1 MHPPKGGASYLG
13 SYLAGLWEG
22 DGHISISKP
31 DSKVQNLSLSIT
43 FHLKDLPLAQRLK
56 DIIGFG
62 WIRIKEKEN
71 ACVLTFHT
79 FEGLIRIVNL
89 MNSYLRTPKLKKFN
103 ELIDKINQKKGLSI
117 NKYPI
122 QSRDLSQ
129 DGWLAGF
136 IDADGSFG
144 IINTKKETD
153 EQGKTTKKRKVA
165 CRLRIEQRMFDPI
178 TKDSYEPILKEIATF
193 FGVNLLVVKREIN
206 SYFNV
211 STKSRESIN
220 IILNYLN
227 TYPLFSSKYLDFKDW
242 ETVANLILS
251 QTHYKEENSDLIDE
265 LKNGMNNNRKDFNW
279 THLDKLGK
287 RKKEEGSFGEP
298 LHLEKKLKACAI
310 NIRSASK
317 DNNNLGPYLAGLFEG
332 DGHIWIQKQSGKKT
346 HNPRFCITFGLKN
359 EALAKK
365 LLAIIGS
372 GFLRYKLKDNA
383 CVLVVSPVVGL
394 KKIVNLING
403 ELRTP
408 KIHQLY
414 NLIDWLNK
422 NHSTD
427 IKKLPL
433 NKDNLENSSWLS
445 GFVDADGSFS
455 VQYTKT
461 EEGLGAPQPKISC
474 RLRIEQRILDPIT
487 NKQSY
492 FDILNQICLF
502 LNCKLL
508 TRTQKSTN
516 NTYYTLAA
524 SSKVSLDII
533 INYFNKYPLFSSKY
547 LDYKDWEKVAYLM
560 INNQHY
566 TEEGINT
573 VELARSRMNT
583 KRTDF
588 NWDHLDGLY

>member
-1 MHPPKGGASYLG
+1 MWTERWFLSCNAKDIGTLYLIFALFSG
-13 SYLAGLWEG
+13 LVGTAFSVLIRLELAGPGVQYIADNQLYN
-22 DGHISISKP
+22 SI
-31 DSKVQNLSLSIT
+31 IT
-43 FHLKDLPLAQRLK
+43 AHAILMIFFMVMPALIGGFGNFLLPLVVGGPDMAK
-56 DIIGFG
+56 
-62 WIRIKEKEN
+62 
-71 ACVLTFHT
+71 
-79 FEGLIRIVNL
+79 
-89 MNSYLRTPKLKKFN
+89 
-103 ELIDKINQKKGLSI
+103 
-117 NKYPI
+117 
-122 QSRDLSQ
+122 
-129 DGWLAGF
+129 
-136 IDADGSFG
+136 
-144 IINTKKETD
+144 
-153 EQGKTTKKRKVA
+153 EQG
-165 CRLRIEQRMFDPI
+165 L
-178 TKDSYEPILKEIATF
+178 
-193 FGVNLLVVKREIN
+193 
-206 SYFNV
+206 
-211 STKSRESIN
+211 
-220 IILNYLN
+220 
-227 TYPLFSSKYLDFKDW
+227 
-242 ETVANLILS
+242 
-251 QTHYKEENSDLIDE
+251 
-265 LKNGMNNNRKDFNW
+265 
-279 THLDKLGK
+279 
-287 RKKEEGSFGEP
+287 
-298 LHLEKKLKACAI
+298 LEKKLKACTQSISGVSIPPGAG
-310 NIRSASK
+310 
-317 DNNNLGPYLAGLFEG
+317 NNNLASYLAGLFEG
-332 DGHIWIQKQSGKKT
+332 DGHIWIQKQSGKKS

-372 GFLRYKLKDNA
+372 GFIRYKPKDNA
-383 CVLVVSPVVGL
+383 CVLIVSPVVGL

-461 EEGLGAPQPKISC
+461 EEGAKKRKISC

-487 NKQSY
+487 NDSY

-516 NTYYTLAA
+516 NSYYTLAA
-524 SSKVSLDII
+524 TSKVSLGII
-533 INYFNKYPLFSSKY
+533 INYFNKYPLYSSKY

-560 INNQHY
+560 INNQHL

-573 VELARSRMNT
+573 VELVRSLMNT

-588 NWDHLDGLY
+588 NWDHLNGLY